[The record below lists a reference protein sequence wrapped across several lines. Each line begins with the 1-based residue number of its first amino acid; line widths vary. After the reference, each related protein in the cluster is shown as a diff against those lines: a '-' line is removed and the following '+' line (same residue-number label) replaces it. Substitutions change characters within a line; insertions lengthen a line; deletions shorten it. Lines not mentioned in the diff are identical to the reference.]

1 MANQSH
7 NRALGRY
14 LIQKVLFSGISLVTA
29 IVLVSGWLSRQNK
42 KIAENVPSP
51 SFDETAQFDIG
62 FYV

>member
-1 MANQSH
+1 MANQGH
-7 NRALGRY
+7 NRVLGRH
-14 LIQKVLFSGISLVTA
+14 LIQKVLFSEIGLVTT
-29 IVLVSGWLSRQNK
+29 IVLVIGWLSRQNK